1 MFLLLLYNLQGLP
14 SVSRAVIHN
23 DDSSGKTKYK
33 LFVEGDNMREVMAT
47 LGVLGKNTT
56 SNNTIEVNIKFIFLF
71 TCLLYKYNVLGFQNT
86 RN

>member
-1 MFLLLLYNLQGLP
+1 MQGLP

-47 LGVLGKNTT
+47 PGVLGKNTT
-56 SNNTIEVNIKFIFLF
+56 SNNTIEVNTKFIFLF
-71 TCLLYKYNVLGFQNT
+71 TYQLYKYDILGFQNT
-86 RN
+86 RNYTNMIF

>member
-1 MFLLLLYNLQGLP
+1 MIPNIVVKGLP

-23 DDSSGKTKYK
+23 DDSSGKIRYK

-47 LGVLGKNTT
+47 HGVLGKKTT
-56 SNNTIEVNIKFIFLF
+56 SNNTIEVFKNF
-71 TCLLYKYNVLGFQNT
+71 